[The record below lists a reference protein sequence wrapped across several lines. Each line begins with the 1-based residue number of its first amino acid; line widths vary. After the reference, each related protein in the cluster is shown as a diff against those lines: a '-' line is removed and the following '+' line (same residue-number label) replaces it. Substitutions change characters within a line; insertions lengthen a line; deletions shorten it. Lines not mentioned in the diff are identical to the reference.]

1 MIGNKAHPT
10 GEIGP
15 GDGFVPGEG
24 GEGTSIS
31 GAWVGI
37 PGGGS
42 VGWPGVGGSGV
53 GGDGLVGGSLGSGC
67 CCMKISPRPER
78 A

>member
-1 MIGNKAHPT
+1 MSGWQHQPT

-15 GDGFVPGEG
+15 GDGLVPGDG

-31 GAWVGI
+31 GACVGI

-67 CCMKISPRPER
+67 CCMKLSPRPDR